1 MNLKLTGKSV
11 LITGASQGIGEGLAE
26 GFAKEGANLH
36 LTARRGDVLNSLAER
51 LRNQHNISVNVYALD
66 LTGEQ
71 APESLADAVGDVDI
85 LVNNAG
91 VIPGGDLQ
99 SIDAKSWRQG
109 WNLKVLGAFPLNV
122 GSLCWGS
129 RREYLHQ
136 RRRQTTSC
144 SAVDGFFR
152 KRAGLVRI
160 QIDWRI
166 DFQPRSSSSQEFRVQ
181 PD

>member
-91 VIPGGDLQ
+91 VYP
-99 SIDAKSWRQG
+99 
-109 WNLKVLGAFPLNV
+109 
-122 GSLCWGS
+122 
-129 RREYLHQ
+129 
-136 RRRQTTSC
+136 RRRPS
-144 SAVDGFFR
+144 
-152 KRAGLVRI
+152 I
-160 QIDWRI
+160 Y
-166 DFQPRSSSSQEFRVQ
+166 
-181 PD
+181 